1 MEIALLI
8 LEKKSKMAQEVHG
21 FQTEVTKLLG
31 LLAKSLYSNKEV
43 FLRELVSNASDA
55 VDKLRFLSLTKPELT
70 ADDPIFSIRIKA
82 DPEAGTLS
90 VIDNGIGMTLAEAN
104 DHLGTIAKSGTEA
117 FMAQLTGEEKKD
129 SQLIGQFGV
138 GFYSS
143 FIVADRVTV
152 ISRKAGASPE
162 EAVQWESDG
171 NGTFTSGNITREA
184 RGTEIILHLKED
196 EKEFLG
202 QWRLRDAITKY
213 SDHISTPV
221 FLWEKKEPVKEDDK
235 DVVEAEVT
243 GSWEQVNDAR
253 ALWTLPPK
261 DVTEDQY
268 KAFYKHLT
276 HDYGDPLCWAHN
288 RVEGELEYTS
298 LLYTPSEAPWDLY
311 SREKQHG
318 LKLFVQRVFI
328 MDDAE
333 QFLPNYLR
341 FIRGLVDTSDLPL
354 NVSRELL
361 QESRV
366 TQKLKRALTK
376 RALDMLGKLA
386 KDDQEKYAV
395 FWKNFGAVMKEGP
408 VEDYANRDAVLKL
421 LRFASTKAGTPEENV
436 SLADYVARM
445 PEKQKH
451 IYYLTAGNFETAV
464 SSPYLETFR
473 RKGVEVLLMT
483 QRIDEWMMQGM
494 TEFEGH
500 EFIPVTA
507 SDLKLGELADS
518 EEEKKHEEVVRESS
532 GLVERIKQA
541 LGDRVEGVRVSS
553 RLVDSPSCLVADAD
567 KRLTP
572 QMRRMLEA
580 AGQQVPEDKVTL
592 EINPSHP
599 LLKKA
604 EAEKDQAGFEKWCEL
619 MLDQAALADQGT
631 VKDPARFVKLMNE
644 LLLK

>member
-1 MEIALLI
+1 MRNETPFFHD
-8 LEKKSKMAQEVHG
+8 KSS
-21 FQTEVTKLLG
+21 TC
-31 LLAKSLYSNKEV
+31 
-43 FLRELVSNASDA
+43 
-55 VDKLRFLSLTKPELT
+55 
-70 ADDPIFSIRIKA
+70 
-82 DPEAGTLS
+82 
-90 VIDNGIGMTLAEAN
+90 
-104 DHLGTIAKSGTEA
+104 
-117 FMAQLTGEEKKD
+117 
-129 SQLIGQFGV
+129 
-138 GFYSS
+138 
-143 FIVADRVTV
+143 
-152 ISRKAGASPE
+152 
-162 EAVQWESDG
+162 
-171 NGTFTSGNITREA
+171 TS
-184 RGTEIILHLKED
+184 
-196 EKEFLG
+196 
-202 QWRLRDAITKY
+202 
-213 SDHISTPV
+213 
-221 FLWEKKEPVKEDDK
+221 
-235 DVVEAEVT
+235 
-243 GSWEQVNDAR
+243 
-253 ALWTLPPK
+253 
-261 DVTEDQY
+261 
-268 KAFYKHLT
+268 
-276 HDYGDPLCWAHN
+276 
-288 RVEGELEYTS
+288 
-298 LLYTPSEAPWDLY
+298 
-311 SREKQHG
+311 
-318 LKLFVQRVFI
+318 
-328 MDDAE
+328 
-333 QFLPNYLR
+333 
-341 FIRGLVDTSDLPL
+341 
-354 NVSRELL
+354 
-361 QESRV
+361 
-366 TQKLKRALTK
+366 
-376 RALDMLGKLA
+376 
-386 KDDQEKYAV
+386 
-395 FWKNFGAVMKEGP
+395 
-408 VEDYANRDAVLKL
+408 DAVLKL

-604 EAEKDQAGFEKWCEL
+604 EDEKDQASFEKWCEL

>member
-1 MEIALLI
+1 
-8 LEKKSKMAQEVHG
+8 
-21 FQTEVTKLLG
+21 
-31 LLAKSLYSNKEV
+31 
-43 FLRELVSNASDA
+43 
-55 VDKLRFLSLTKPELT
+55 
-70 ADDPIFSIRIKA
+70 
-82 DPEAGTLS
+82 
-90 VIDNGIGMTLAEAN
+90 MTLAEAN
-104 DHLGTIAKSGTEA
+104 EHLGTIAKSGTEA

-152 ISRKAGASPE
+152 ISRKAGAKPE

-171 NGTFTSGNITREA
+171 NGTFTSGNVTREA

-202 QWRLRDAITKY
+202 EWRLRDAITKY

-221 FLWEKKEPVKEDDK
+221 FLWEKKEVARDDEK
-235 DVVEAEVT
+235 KDEDVVDAEVT

-253 ALWTLPPK
+253 ALWTLAPK
-261 DVTEDQY
+261 DVTDDQY

-298 LLYTPSEAPWDLY
+298 LLYAPAEAPWDLY

-341 FIRGLVDTSDLPL
+341 FIRGLVDTADLPL

-361 QESRV
+361 QESRI

-376 RALDMLGKLA
+376 RALDMLAKLA
-386 KDDQEKYAV
+386 KDDAEKYAV

-408 VEDYANRDAVLKL
+408 VEDFANRDAILKL

-464 SSPYLETFR
+464 NSPYLETFR

-494 TEFEGH
+494 NEFEGH

-507 SDLKLGELADS
+507 ADLKLGELADS

-553 RLVDSPSCLVADAD
+553 RLVDSPSCIVADAD

-631 VKDPARFVKLMNE
+631 VKDPAKFVKLMNE

>member
-1 MEIALLI
+1 M
-8 LEKKSKMAQEVHG
+8 
-21 FQTEVTKLLG
+21 
-31 LLAKSLYSNKEV
+31 
-43 FLRELVSNASDA
+43 
-55 VDKLRFLSLTKPELT
+55 
-70 ADDPIFSIRIKA
+70 
-82 DPEAGTLS
+82 
-90 VIDNGIGMTLAEAN
+90 
-104 DHLGTIAKSGTEA
+104 
-117 FMAQLTGEEKKD
+117 
-129 SQLIGQFGV
+129 
-138 GFYSS
+138 
-143 FIVADRVTV
+143 
-152 ISRKAGASPE
+152 
-162 EAVQWESDG
+162 
-171 NGTFTSGNITREA
+171 TREA

-202 QWRLRDAITKY
+202 EWRLRDAITKY

-221 FLWEKKEPVKEDDK
+221 FLWEKKEVARDDEK
-235 DVVEAEVT
+235 KDEDVVDAEVT

-253 ALWTLPPK
+253 ALWTLAPK
-261 DVTEDQY
+261 DVTDDQY

-298 LLYTPSEAPWDLY
+298 LLYAPAEAPWDLY

-341 FIRGLVDTSDLPL
+341 FIRGLVDTADLPL

-361 QESRV
+361 QESRI

-376 RALDMLGKLA
+376 RALDMGLAKLA
-386 KDDQEKYAV
+386 KDDAEKYAV

-408 VEDYANRDAVLKL
+408 VEDFANRDAILKL

-464 SSPYLETFR
+464 NSPYLETFR

-494 TEFEGH
+494 NEFEGH

-507 SDLKLGELADS
+507 ADLKLGELADS

-553 RLVDSPSCLVADAD
+553 RLVDSPSCIVADAD

-631 VKDPARFVKLMNE
+631 VKDPAKFVKLMNE

>member
-1 MEIALLI
+1 
-8 LEKKSKMAQEVHG
+8 MAQEVHG
-21 FQTEVTKLLG
+21 FQTEVTKLLS

-55 VDKLRFLSLTKPELT
+55 VDKLRFLSLTNSELT
-70 ADDPIFSIRIKA
+70 ADDPIFSIRVRA
-82 DPEAGTLS
+82 DEEAGTLT

-104 DHLGTIAKSGTEA
+104 EHLGTIAKSGTEA
-117 FMAQLTGEEKKD
+117 FMASLTGEEKKD

-138 GFYSS
+138 GFYSA

-152 ISRKAGASPE
+152 ISRKAGAKPE
-162 EAVQWESDG
+162 EAVQWESEG
-171 NGTFTSGNITREA
+171 NGTFTSGNVTREA
-184 RGTEIILHLKED
+184 RGTEIILHLKPE

-221 FLWEKKEPVKEDDK
+221 FLWEKKPAEDEKAEPTF
-235 DVVEAEVT
+235 A
-243 GSWEQVNDAR
+243 WEQVNDAR

-268 KAFYKHLT
+268 KAFYRHLT
-276 HDYGDPLCWAHN
+276 HDYSDPATWAHN

-298 LLYTPSEAPWDLY
+298 LLYVPSEAPWDLY
-311 SREKQHG
+311 TREKQHG

-341 FIRGLVDTSDLPL
+341 FIRGLVDTADLPL

-376 RALDMLGKLA
+376 RALDMIAKLA
-386 KDDQEKYAV
+386 DDQEKYAA
-395 FWKNFGAVMKEGP
+395 FWKNFGAVLKEGP
-408 VEDYANRDAVLKL
+408 VEDFSNREAVLKL
-421 LRFASTKAGTPEENV
+421 LRFASTKTGTPEENV
-436 SLADYVARM
+436 SLTDYVARM

-451 IYYLTAGNFETAV
+451 IYYLTAGNFETAIN
-464 SSPYLETFR
+464 SPYLETFR

-483 QRIDEWMMQGM
+483 QRIDEWLMQGIN
-494 TEFEGH
+494 EFDGR

-507 SDLKLGELADS
+507 SDLKLGDLADS
-518 EEEKKHEEVVRESS
+518 EEEKKHEETVREST
-532 GLVERIKQA
+532 GLVDRIKKA
-541 LGDRVEGVRVSS
+541 LGERVEGVRVSS
-553 RLVDSPSCLVADAD
+553 RLV
-567 KRLTP
+567 
-572 QMRRMLEA
+572 EA
-580 AGQQVPEDKVTL
+580 R
-592 EINPSHP
+592 
-599 LLKKA
+599 
-604 EAEKDQAGFEKWCEL
+604 
-619 MLDQAALADQGT
+619 AAWSAT
-631 VKDPARFVKLMNE
+631 TISA
-644 LLLK
+644 

>member
-1 MEIALLI
+1 
-8 LEKKSKMAQEVHG
+8 MAQEVHG
-21 FQTEVTKLLG
+21 FQTEVTKLLS

-55 VDKLRFLSLTKPELT
+55 VDKLRFLSLTNSELT
-70 ADDPIFSIRIKA
+70 ADDPIFSIRVRA
-82 DPEAGTLS
+82 DEEAGTLT

-104 DHLGTIAKSGTEA
+104 EHLGTIAKSGTEA
-117 FMAQLTGEEKKD
+117 FMASLTGEEKKD

-138 GFYSS
+138 GFYSA

-152 ISRKAGASPE
+152 ISRKAGAKPE

-171 NGTFTSGNITREA
+171 NGTFTSGNVTREA
-184 RGTEIILHLKED
+184 RGTEIILHLKPE

-221 FLWEKKEPVKEDDK
+221 FLWEKKPAEEEKAEPTF
-235 DVVEAEVT
+235 A
-243 GSWEQVNDAR
+243 WEQVNDAR

-268 KAFYKHLT
+268 KAFYRHLT
-276 HDYGDPLCWAHN
+276 HDYSDPSTWTHN

-298 LLYTPSEAPWDLY
+298 LLYVPSEAPWDLY
-311 SREKQHG
+311 TREKQHG

-341 FIRGLVDTSDLPL
+341 FIRGLVDTADLPL

-376 RALDMLGKLA
+376 RALDMIAKLA
-386 KDDQEKYAV
+386 DDQEKYAA
-395 FWKNFGAVMKEGP
+395 FWKNFGAVLKEGP
-408 VEDYANRDAVLKL
+408 VEDFSNREAVLKL
-421 LRFASTKAGTPEENV
+421 LRFASTKTGTPEENV
-436 SLADYVARM
+436 SLTDYVARM

-451 IYYLTAGNFETAV
+451 IYYLTAGNFETAIN
-464 SSPYLETFR
+464 SPYLETFR

-483 QRIDEWMMQGM
+483 QRIDEWLMQGIN
-494 TEFEGH
+494 EFDGR

-507 SDLKLGELADS
+507 SDLKLGDLADS
-518 EEEKKHEEVVRESS
+518 EEEKKHEETVREST
-532 GLVERIKQA
+532 GLVDRIKKA
-541 LGDRVEGVRVSS
+541 LGERVEGVRVSS
-553 RLVDSPSCLVADAD
+553 RLVDSPSCVVCDND

-580 AGQQVPEDKVTL
+580 AGQEVPEDRVTL

-599 LLKKA
+599 LLVKA
-604 EAEKDQAGFEKWCEL
+604 AAEKDDARFGQWCDL
-619 MLDQAALADQGT
+619 MLGQASLADQGS
-631 VKDPARFVKLMNE
+631 VKDPAAFVKLMNE

>member
-1 MEIALLI
+1 MEKQQFKAESQRLLDLMI
-8 LEKKSKMAQEVHG
+8 NSIYTHREI
-21 FQTEVTKLLG
+21 
-31 LLAKSLYSNKEV
+31 
-43 FLRELVSNASDA
+43 FLREIISNASDA
-55 VDKLRFLSLTKPELT
+55 IDKLAYTALTDDKVGLSR
-70 ADDPIFSIRIKA
+70 DDFAITITR
-82 DPEAGTLS
+82 DPENRTLTVS
-90 VIDNGIGMTLAEAN
+90 DNGIGMNKAEMEEN
-104 DHLGTIAKSGTEA
+104 LGTIAKSGSLGFKQA
-117 FMAQLTGEEKKD
+117 MEKKED
-129 SQLIGQFGV
+129 IDIIGQFGV

-341 FIRGLVDTSDLPL
+341 FIRGLVDTADLPL